1 MPEDL
6 REPIRFRPSRQ
17 FHRSGVGKRY
27 RFEESSNPHC
37 ALKLIRPPPVPSH
50 GEPIRRPPSAPRPE
64 VFFWEL
70 LQGGTSIDMDD
81 DELFEEE
88 PIRDEEIMENL
99 RESPWLRLRLHL
111 LVWWLEIREW
121 FGSQG

>member
-1 MPEDL
+1 
-6 REPIRFRPSRQ
+6 
-17 FHRSGVGKRY
+17 
-27 RFEESSNPHC
+27 
-37 ALKLIRPPPVPSH
+37 
-50 GEPIRRPPSAPRPE
+50 
-64 VFFWEL
+64 
-70 LQGGTSIDMDD
+70 MDD